1 MFYIVLFHQLF
12 SLFHVIATFFKFD
25 NVTYTGRF
33 HCYFYEIKQRYV
45 AYLRP
50 GAYLTFFII

>member
-33 HCYFYEIKQRYV
+33 HCYFYEIKQIYV

-50 GAYLTFFII
+50 GPYFFTI